1 MNPKR
6 KGTRNEH
13 RSIKLLESLGYHCIR
28 SAGSLGPFDVVAY
41 NDVGVIFIQCKS
53 NAFPGPLEM
62 EQLKEEHIPPNCVKL
77 IHRWNDHATKPIVQ
91 QIY

>member
-1 MNPKR
+1 MNIKR

-41 NDVGVIFIQCKS
+41 NDIGVIFLQIKS
-53 NAFPGPLEM
+53 NLWPSALEM
-62 EQLKEEHIPPNCVKL
+62 ERLKEERIPPNCLKL
-77 IHRWNDHATKPIVQ
+77 IHRWNDHTTKPVVQ